1 MQEQERIREAVGL
14 FDNINALQEAVRAL
28 EATFPRQDISVLG
41 NRKDLEEKFGAP
53 AVSPAVVEDNAQVPR
68 ESPVR
73 EEEQAIGTGVMVGVP
88 AYVGAVAA
96 AIATGP
102 VSIPATLAAVT
113 LGGGAGAVL
122 GGVTAKLLGNHYTH
136 EIDAQ
141 IQKGGLLLWV
151 RTPDQER
158 ENVACDIMQAHGAK
172 HVRVHTIH

>member
-1 MQEQERIREAVGL
+1 MQEQERTREAVGL
-14 FDNINALQEAVRAL
+14 FDNISALQEAVRAL
-28 EATFPRQDISVLG
+28 ESTFPRQDISVLG
-41 NRKDLEEKFGAP
+41 NRKDLEEKFGTSS
-53 AVSPAVVEDNAQVPR
+53 VSPALAEDNAETPR
-68 ESPVR
+68 ESPIR

-96 AIATGP
+96 AIAAGP

-113 LGGGAGAVL
+113 LGGTGGALV
-122 GGVTAKLLGNHYTH
+122 GGVAAKLLGNHYTH

-141 IQKGGLLLWV
+141 IRKGGLLLWV